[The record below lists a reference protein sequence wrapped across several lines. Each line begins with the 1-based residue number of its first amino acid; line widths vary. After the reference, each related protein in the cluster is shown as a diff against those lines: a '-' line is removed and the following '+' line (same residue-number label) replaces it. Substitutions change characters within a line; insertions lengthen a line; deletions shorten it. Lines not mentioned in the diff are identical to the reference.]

1 MDPLMLI
8 ITGLIIAGLFTF
20 LLYLLSVA
28 LVKASSTL
36 ASQDDIK
43 LKRELFQCGETVR
56 PQERRYLTQNYHWIS
71 FFSILFV
78 IVFMIATM
86 FVLVAE
92 DLLVDNRVLI
102 LLYIG
107 IGLFA
112 LLTLARSVP
121 QSKQLGE

>member
-1 MDPLMLI
+1 MDPLVLI
-8 ITGLIIAGLFTF
+8 IMGFFIAGFFTF
-20 LLYLLSVA
+20 LLYLLSIA
-28 LVKASSTL
+28 FVKASSTL
-36 ASQDDIK
+36 ASQDNIK

-78 IVFMIATM
+78 MVFMIATM

-92 DLLVDNRVLI
+92 NLLVGNGVLI

-107 IGLFA
+107 TGLFA
-112 LLTLARSVP
+112 VLTLARNLP